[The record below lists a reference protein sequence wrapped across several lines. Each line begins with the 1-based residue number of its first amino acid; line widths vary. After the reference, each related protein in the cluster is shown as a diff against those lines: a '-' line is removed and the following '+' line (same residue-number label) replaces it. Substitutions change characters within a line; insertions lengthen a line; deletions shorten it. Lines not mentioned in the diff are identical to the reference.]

1 MELNLLLVAEKVGN
15 GVWMLYSLFLL
26 VEPNERFIFEGT
38 QYQSKAQCV
47 QMTTQNILKLSQS
60 LVTKLNNTYGENTWK
75 ALEIG
80 CVEKGGDP
88 MNRVPIINKNKEKK
102 PEGIMI

>member
-1 MELNLLLVAEKVGN
+1 MGS

-47 QMTTQNILKLSQS
+47 QMTTQNIVKLSQS
-60 LVTKLNNTYGENTWK
+60 LILQLNNEYGKNTWK

-88 MNRVPIINKNKEKK
+88 MKRVPIINKHKEKK
-102 PEGIMI
+102 PEGEMV

>member
-1 MELNLLLVAEKVGN
+1 MR
-15 GVWMLYSLFLL
+15 
-26 VEPNERFIFEGT
+26 PNDNTKYCRT
-38 QYQSKAQCV
+38 L
-47 QMTTQNILKLSQS
+47 IL
-60 LVTKLNNTYGENTWK
+60 KLNNTYGENTWK

-102 PEGIMI
+102 QEGIMV

>member
-1 MELNLLLVAEKVGN
+1 MAETVGN

-26 VEPNERFIFEGT
+26 VEPNERLVFEGT
-38 QYQSKAQCV
+38 QYHSKAQCV
-47 QMTTQNILKLSQS
+47 QMTTQNIVKLSRS
-60 LVTKLNNTYGENTWK
+60 LITELNSIYGENTWK

-88 MNRVPIINKNKEKK
+88 MKRVPIINKNKEKK
-102 PEGIMI
+102 PEGEMV